1 MLLAI
6 AVWSTIGG
14 QGTAGESCIIPEP
27 AGISYTS
34 IFFFFFLPPRLFS
47 SSSFLA
53 ATCTGSFLWATSFSK
68 GFDPSLTFYFVLSL
82 SLCCW
87 LYTIYIIQQVSFVFL
102 YVSIQSN
109 LHPAPFPAQSKRI
122 GFYYNSF
129 SIPWG
134 ASIRLSRQ
142 GDGAP
147 LYRPSFILLSWWN
160 QQDFPFCFH
169 SSTSSCCIY
178 THRDTQPTS
187 AHHDRVER
195 PTAGNNSASSTVL
208 IPFRFLPFGP
218 HFFNLFLFYSRLN
231 ALIPVGKVVMLF
243 VCDWLVIPSLSLVNS
258 DFFAASKR
266 NKKKLYYI
274 LPPCVYLH
282 ISTRCIFLFCLFRII
297 VDEY

>member
-1 MLLAI
+1 MCVCVLLAI

-27 AGISYTS
+27 AGILYTS
-34 IFFFFFLPPRLFS
+34 IFFFLPPRLFS

-53 ATCTGSFLWATSFSK
+53 ATCIGSFLWATSFSK
-68 GFDPSLTFYFVLSL
+68 GFDPSLTFYFVLSLSLSL

-102 YVSIQSN
+102 YVSIQYN

-147 LYRPSFILLSWWN
+147 LYRPSFILLSCLLMIIYIYDFFTTRWN

-169 SSTSSCCIY
+169 SSTSCIY

-187 AHHDRVER
+187 AHHDR
-195 PTAGNNSASSTVL
+195 
-208 IPFRFLPFGP
+208 I
-218 HFFNLFLFYSRLN
+218 
-231 ALIPVGKVVMLF
+231 
-243 VCDWLVIPSLSLVNS
+243 
-258 DFFAASKR
+258 
-266 NKKKLYYI
+266 
-274 LPPCVYLH
+274 
-282 ISTRCIFLFCLFRII
+282 
-297 VDEY
+297 